1 MNTLIQCPKC
11 RAWLLEGIFNQPELT
26 PCPACGVLLQIEV
39 FPALFRRTSSG
50 QGGEV
55 VMVEGESSCFYHPQK
70 KAIVPCDA
78 CGRFLCALCDCELKG
93 RHLCPSCLESGQKK
107 QTIAG
112 LEDERPLHRRQ
123 AFALSVIPIL
133 VTGPIAVFMAI
144 RYWKT
149 PGSLVS
155 PMNWAM
161 PAALILGGLQTLLL
175 IFLIIRAF
183 IS

>member
-1 MNTLIQCPKC
+1 MNPLIQCPKC
-11 RAWLLEGIFNQPELT
+11 RAWLLDEIFNRPDLS
-26 PCPACGVLLQIEV
+26 PCPACGVRLQVEV
-39 FPALFRRTSSG
+39 FPALFRSIGPGKSG
-50 QGGEV
+50 EAI
-55 VMVEGESSCFYHPQK
+55 MVDGESSCFFHPQK
-70 KAIVPCDA
+70 KAVVPCDA

-123 AFALSVIPIL
+123 AFALSIIPVLI
-133 VTGPIAVFMAI
+133 TGPIAVFMAI

-155 PMNWAM
+155 PMKWAM
-161 PAALILGGLQTLLL
+161 PVALVLGSLQTLLL
-175 IFLIIRAF
+175 IFLIIYGVTR
-183 IS
+183 

>member
-1 MNTLIQCPKC
+1 
-11 RAWLLEGIFNQPELT
+11 
-26 PCPACGVLLQIEV
+26 V
-39 FPALFRRTSSG
+39 
-50 QGGEV
+50 
-55 VMVEGESSCFYHPQK
+55 
-70 KAIVPCDA
+70 VPCDA

-133 VTGPIAVFMAI
+133 ITGPIAVFMAI

-175 IFLIIRAF
+175 VFLIIFAITR
-183 IS
+183 